1 MYSRYRLSSK
11 HDKENFVT
19 SYVPIDEIYVVFFS
33 FFVSSVFALFWKSVF
48 LYSQRLISLTSPHL
62 FFCFCFFFQKVYF
75 YNFYNAFIILNDA
88 FIYSFFF
95 SVSLVIFFMYKFILE
110 FNLTSSTIASSF
122 IWSITFL
129 NYLDIQQNQKYLYW
143 NKNFIF
149 NVIYLTISVCKE

>member
-11 HDKENFVT
+11 HDKRKFCNVICSYWWDLRCILFILRLICFCFVFKKCIFIFAT
-19 SYVPIDEIYVVFFS
+19 PNLFNLA
-33 FFVSSVFALFWKSVF
+33 SSVFLF
-48 LYSQRLISLTSPHL
+48 LL
-62 FFCFCFFFQKVYF
+62 FFQKVYF